1 MSQNVLVTGT
11 GREMALGFAFVRR
24 YLEQGDTVFASVRK
38 PSEAL
43 EKLKES
49 YPEKL
54 HILIMD
60 IGNTDSV
67 VKTASEVAEKVD
79 CIDLIINNAVTTS
92 PDCGK
97 EFMDVNLDLIGA
109 AFNVATVGPL
119 RVIQA
124 FMPLLNKSKMTALI
138 VNISSEA
145 GSIGACYRTNMID
158 YAMSKAALNMAT
170 KTLQNTFKGNE
181 KINILCVHPGWNRTN
196 EGNAKAPLIP
206 YDNAETMRILFEE
219 RRNIKDGDLFIT
231 YEGKSY
237 PW

>member
-11 GREMALGFAFVRR
+11 GREQALGFAFVRR

-43 EKLKES
+43 EKLQKS
-49 YPEKL
+49 YPDTL
-54 HILIMD
+54 HILQMD
-60 IGNTDSV
+60 IGNTESV
-67 VKTASEVAEKVD
+67 VKAAKEVAGIVD
-79 CIDLIINNAVTTS
+79 HIDLIVNNAVTTS

-97 EFMDVNLDLIGA
+97 EFKDTNLDLISA
-109 AFNVATVGPL
+109 AFDIAAVGPL

-124 FMPLLNKSKMTALI
+124 FMSLLNNSKMTALI

-170 KTLQNTFKGNE
+170 KTLQNTFKDNA
-181 KINILCVHPGWNRTN
+181 KLNILCVHPGWNRTN

-206 YDNAETMRILFEE
+206 YDNAETMRVLFEE

-231 YEGKSY
+231 YEGKAY